1 MECFSQLVIQCNG
14 LILYRSHWCGPISG
28 SLGGWISFTHSRTRT
43 HTSRWQI
50 CETRVSTDPIA
61 DLINTPKPDERAI
74 MTYVSCYYHAF
85 QGAQQVYTALSNRRL
100 IHWLKLQAFVP
111 ENIPSTI
118 DSFINSPPFDMTDL
132 TSAWIACDRLFLRRS
147 LTL

>member
-28 SLGGWISFTHSRTRT
+28 SLGGSISFTHSRTRT

-85 QGAQQVYTALSNRRL
+85 QGAQQVYTSAFQPTTNSL
-100 IHWLKLQAFVP
+100 IKIASVCAR
-111 ENIPSTI
+111 NIPSTI